1 MNILY
6 FSRARERKRER
17 RKNRLVPR
25 KHIIDTRPRAKKAS
39 GDSIFYSL
47 KFSAYLF
54 IHCVVACSS
63 FCKCERVYVRACVC
77 VQKFCRST
85 LFQILS
91 ERRRRRKNTTK
102 KRRHTEELF
111 YFLCNNFTFSLT
123 HAACHTSNNI
133 LFVSPAVTVVV
144 FLFSVDNNAQLYF
157 SVCVS
162 NWYTDF
168 TLPQSR
174 AEHSRAEQRAS
185 NQAIKRNR
193 NRKKNIIRTQCLS
206 FKFLFTFSCFDKKRN
221 NTHSE

>member
-6 FSRARERKRER
+6 FSRARERERER

-25 KHIIDTRPRAKKAS
+25 KHIIDTRLRAKKAS
-39 GDSIFYSL
+39 GGSIFYSL

-85 LFQILS
+85 LFQTLS
-91 ERRRRRKNTTK
+91 ERRRRKKHTTK

-133 LFVSPAVTVVV
+133 LFVSLSWALLLLLLFFFFRWTTTRNSISV
-144 FLFSVDNNAQLYF
+144 FVFRIDIRI
-157 SVCVS
+157 
-162 NWYTDF
+162 
-168 TLPQSR
+168 LPY
-174 AEHSRAEQRAS
+174 HRAEQSIAERS
-185 NQAIKRNR
+185 SELAIKQLSETETE
-193 NRKKNIIRTQCLS
+193 RKI
-206 FKFLFTFSCFDKKRN
+206 
-221 NTHSE
+221 